1 MITKILPPMIID
13 EERAAK
19 IEVSVETT
27 ETVLNSVVMIL
38 VVVSLSQLWGM
49 IRALQMI
56 ILSSLIEV
64 PIPAETLIF
73 F

>member
-1 MITKILPPMIID
+1 MIID